1 MPPPQRITPKF
12 ITPRGFT
19 APISRS
25 SARSNQ
31 VLTEKLNIQAREI
44 QLDLSAGN
52 ITEKQAAIK
61 LLEIADIAASAG
73 LEYKSLGYQIQAQV
87 LVNKAEKADVAAGK
101 KITAE
106 QRKLSEAELT
116 KTINEIEEEIQLEF
130 DKVDEGASPL
140 DVYDAVAFLM
150 INQIQAVA
158 EADIDEDVKDD
169 LTDYLTGQKGWKGI
183 GSRGGVNTSSLGQ
196 GLKDFA
202 DTSEGNIYDQ
212 FWNVYDTIN
221 KDRDVVDEDGDSIWV
236 WEQIV
241 EEGKR
246 GLERGSQKWVVADS
260 SEPEFRGENLYAID
274 KINQETGKAF
284 KNIYYYS
291 PVEVSRDEFDNITFG
306 FIDRKASEPFQQI
319 SEEDLLDV
327 TFGRS
332 FLEDFTTSF
341 GTPPPLRVPETKE
354 EKAVQEKILEVSS
367 QFREPSVFLGDE
379 FPRKKE
385 PITSAPRQSTP
396 LTTPEQ
402 TRQSN
407 PLGLPGKFEATGLQ
421 QFKNIFF
428 PKNPI
433 ARK

>member
-1 MPPPQRITPKF
+1 MAQPRRITSKF

-19 APISRS
+19 APLSRS

-31 VLTEKLNIQAREI
+31 VLTEKLNIQAREV

-73 LEYKSLGYQIQAQV
+73 LEYKSLGYQIQAQA
-87 LVNKAEKADVAAGK
+87 LVNKAEKAETAAGK
-101 KITAE
+101 KIDIEA
-106 QRKLSEAELT
+106 RKLSEAELT
-116 KTINEIEEEIQLEF
+116 KTINEIEEEITLEF
-130 DKVDEGASPL
+130 NKANEGASPL
-140 DVYDAVAFLM
+140 DVYDAVAFLI

-158 EADIDEDVKDD
+158 EADIDEDVKED
-169 LTDYLTGQKGWKGI
+169 LTNYLTGQKGWKGI

-196 GLKDFA
+196 GLKDFS

-221 KDRDVVDEDGDSIWV
+221 KDRNVVDEDGDSIWV

-241 EEGKR
+241 QEGKK

-260 SEPEFRGENLYAID
+260 SEPEFRGENLYAIN
-274 KINQETGKAF
+274 KINQETGKTF
-284 KNIYYYS
+284 RNVYYYS
-291 PVEVSRDEFDNITFG
+291 PVPVDEDEEGNITFG
-306 FIDRKASEPFQQI
+306 FIDRSAAEPFQQI
-319 SEEDLLDV
+319 SEEDLLEV

-332 FLEDFTTSF
+332 LLENLTTPF
-341 GTPPPLRVPETKE
+341 GTPPPLKFPKSKE
-354 EKAVQEKILEVSS
+354 EKEIQAKILEISS
-367 QFREPSVFLGDE
+367 QFREPSVFLDE
-379 FPRKKE
+379 PVQTEKPE
-385 PITSAPRQSTP
+385 VRQSFPATS
-396 LTTPEQ
+396 PEQ
-402 TRQSN
+402 QRQSN
-407 PLGLPGKFEATGLQ
+407 PLQLPGKFEAAGLQ